1 MSSQTRLALAPLALL
16 AALAA
21 PSGPATACMNEVE
34 RVVDTT
40 NQAVRAA
47 EELLA
52 RNNYRSATKVVQ
64 GTFPKVLLADHQT
77 RRQALFHRAQRI
89 VALAQIRSGGDIRIA
104 DLPARTDADREVAL
118 AWAAATLRLH
128 AARGDTSVLLTSELA
143 EALALR
149 PAERHEAHALL
160 KELADADIM
169 PTARAW
175 SVLAA
180 LEQQRGDTNAA
191 ARATARCK
199 ELAPDDASCD
209 PTGIS

>member
-1 MSSQTRLALAPLALL
+1 MPCTRLALAPLALL
-16 AALAA
+16 AMFAA
-21 PSGPATACMNEVE
+21 PPSPATACMNEVE

-40 NQAVRAA
+40 NQAIRTA

-52 RNNYRSATKVVQ
+52 RNNYRSAAKVVL
-64 GTFPKVLLADHQT
+64 GTFPKVLVADHQT
-77 RRQALFHRAQRI
+77 RRQALFHRGQRI

-104 DLPARTDADREVAL
+104 GLPARTDADREVAL

-128 AARGDTSVLLTSELA
+128 AARGDTSVVLTSELA
-143 EALALR
+143 EALAQR

-209 PTGIS
+209 PKGVS